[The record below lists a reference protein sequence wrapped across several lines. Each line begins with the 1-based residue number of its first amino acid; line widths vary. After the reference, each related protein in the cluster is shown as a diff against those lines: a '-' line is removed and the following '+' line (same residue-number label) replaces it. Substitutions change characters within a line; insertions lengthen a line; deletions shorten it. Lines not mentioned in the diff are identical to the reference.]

1 MAKKRKEKTEDE
13 EFDFKVP
20 KFDEQKFLKKERRNI
35 RTLFISFLFGLIISL
50 LSFGFW
56 TLLVDS
62 FIRWELVLLLGVF
75 NASWLKFLFLR
86 LNIDLTDFGRKE
98 WFSTYAIYFFTWLI
112 LLIILVNPPF
122 YDDEAPQINIVALPG
137 LQEVDGTVTL
147 AAQII
152 DNVEVKNVD
161 FSITTP
167 NGTTL
172 TPNFTYENNILTY
185 TYTNEEK
192 TIGEFTY
199 TITATDTND
208 HTNQQKGS
216 FDFTDRLIDIISNI
230 PKTLSSYDSI
240 LIQVNEDISNNNF
253 RVYYTLDDGRE
264 INVSRKTKDD
274 KELYETTAEY
284 IGWKPNT
291 NMTMQIYIEV
301 SHYFKNL
308 NQKFSNTIQDSNQF
322 NITVGDDANIGTEL
336 PLVTPLNHLPLNHEN
351 QPNNILNYYLPTY
364 TVEQVPGFE
373 TLLFFLSLIVVALIV
388 YKKKKTQH

>member
-35 RTLFISFLFGLIISL
+35 KTLFISFLFGLIISL

-122 YDDEAPQINIVALPG
+122 YDDEAPQINVVALPG

-172 TPNFTYENNILTY
+172 TPNFTYENNIFTY
-185 TYTNEEK
+185 TYTNEKK

-274 KELYETTAEY
+274 KELYETTTEY

>member
-1 MAKKRKEKTEDE
+1 MAKKRKEKTEEE
-13 EFDFKVP
+13 EFDFKIP

-35 RTLFISFLFGLIISL
+35 KTLFISFLFGIIIALI
-50 LSFGFW
+50 SFGFW
-56 TLLVDS
+56 ALLVDS

-122 YDDEAPQINIVALPG
+122 YDDEGPRISTATLPN
-137 LQEVDGTVTL
+137 LQEIDGTVTIV
-147 AAQII
+147 AQII
-152 DNVEVKNVD
+152 DNVEVQNID

-172 TPNFTYENNILTY
+172 NPEFTYENNIFTY
-185 TYTNEEK
+185 TYTNENK
-192 TIGEFTY
+192 RVGEFTY
-199 TITATDTND
+199 TLTATDING
-208 HTNQQKGS
+208 HTKKQQGS

-230 PKTLSSYDSI
+230 PKKLSSYDSI
-240 LIQVNEDISNNNF
+240 LIQVNEDVSNNNF
-253 RVYYTLDDGRE
+253 RVYYRLDNGRE

-291 NMTMQIYIEV
+291 NMTMKIYIEV

-308 NQKFSNTIQDSNQF
+308 NHKYSNIIEDSNQF
-322 NITVGDDANIGTEL
+322 NITVGDDPNIGTEL
-336 PLVTPLNHLPLNHEN
+336 PLVRPLPHLPLNNKN
-351 QPNNILNYYLPTY
+351 QPDNALNYYLPTY
-364 TVEQVPGFE
+364 TVEQIPGFE
-373 TLLFFLSLIVVALIV
+373 AAFFFLCLAIVILIA
-388 YKKKKTQH
+388 YKKKKTKN

>member
-122 YDDEAPQINIVALPG
+122 YDDEAPQINVVALPG

-172 TPNFTYENNILTY
+172 TPNFTYENNIFTY
-185 TYTNEEK
+185 TYTNEKK

-274 KELYETTAEY
+274 KELYETTTEY